1 MKLYKIRQELEDVL
15 VYDEEGQTFD
25 SDRFESLKIEFEDK
39 LEGCAAVMKNL
50 RAESEAVGA
59 EINRLQKRKSA
70 IDNNLTQLKNYVKFE
85 LDKLNIK
92 KIIAGIH
99 KFRIQRNS
107 QPTVEVL
114 DVALVP
120 EEFKERVIE
129 VNPKKSDMAKHF
141 KDTGEEL
148 PGTFITQNTHLRV
161 V

>member
-25 SDRFESLKIEFEDK
+25 CNRFDSLKLEFEDK

-50 RAESEAVGA
+50 RAESDAVDD
-59 EINRLQKRKSA
+59 EIKRLQKRKSA
-70 IDNNLTQLKNYVKFE
+70 IDNNIAQLKNYVKFE
-85 LDKLNIK
+85 LDKLNIT
-92 KIIAGIH
+92 KIDAGIH

-107 QPTVEVL
+107 QPTVQVL
-114 DVALVP
+114 NIVLVP
-120 EEFKERVIE
+120 KEFKETVVE